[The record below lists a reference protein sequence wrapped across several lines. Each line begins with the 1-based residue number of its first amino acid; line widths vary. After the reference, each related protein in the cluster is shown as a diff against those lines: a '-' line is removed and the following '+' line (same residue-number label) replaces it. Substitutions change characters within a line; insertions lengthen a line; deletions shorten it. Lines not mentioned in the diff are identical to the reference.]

1 METFSQGEL
10 NRIFGHLPDRTVMT
24 WIKEGLVPWTEETR
38 DRRGR
43 HRRYSREDLYCL
55 GLVEEL
61 IGYGLSYVV
70 IREQIIEKLYKKQV
84 RRAPFP
90 VWFPDRILTIS
101 ANRSNY
107 LIIYKILGAWRA
119 QIEPPININLNVIGL
134 ASSVLIIN
142 LGDVIERIE
151 QYINERL

>member
-1 METFSQGEL
+1 METYSQGQL
-10 NRIFGHLPDRTVMT
+10 NKVFGHIPDRTVMT
-24 WIKEGLVPWTEETR
+24 WIKEGLVPWTEETK

-61 IGYGLSYVV
+61 IGYGLSYAV
-70 IREQIIEKLYKKQV
+70 IREQIIDKLYKEQV

-90 VWFPDRILTIS
+90 VWLPHRTLTIS
-101 ANRSNY
+101 KNINNL
-107 LIIYKILGAWRA
+107 LIIYKKLGTWRA
-119 QIEPPININLNVIGL
+119 EPVSPIDINREVIAL

-142 LGDVIERIE
+142 LRDVVERVE
-151 QYINERL
+151 QYITEQL